1 MHDLRSFPK
10 VVADRVASHLVAA
23 GLLVDD
29 DPAKALA
36 HARFAAAAAPRIA
49 AVREAVGI
57 TAYHAGEF
65 AMSLAELRAARRIDG
80 SARHL
85 AVMADAERG
94 LGRPERALAYL
105 SDPAVGDLDDA
116 GRIELLIV
124 ASGARRDLGEADA
137 AALLLRAEAA
147 ADKIGDWTPRLWY
160 AYAEALLAI
169 GDREGAIRWFTS
181 TSMIDDGGTD
191 AASRVAELENSVEEP
206 VVEEPVVEEPVVDGS
221 VVDGPVAD
229 RPARAEESEPATDGP
244 DEASGPSP
252 AEAAASPE
260 TIEPAGTAV
269 VRDEPT
275 PRAPLLPEFS
285 ARDLGPSEGPS
296 DGDS

>member
-206 VVEEPVVEEPVVDGS
+206 VVEEPVVDGS